1 MWKRFVTGALLALFL
16 ISVLVLGGYIFGAI
30 ALFVCGLCVFE
41 TLNSLKKGG
50 HRPVYW
56 PAYFAL
62 IACAPLM
69 LFVRPLAIVPV
80 LMTACFAVIFQVMR
94 RETPDL
100 TDVMVSLLP
109 ILTIVLPGLCLIT
122 LSGIQPRPLQAF
134 LTTLV
139 FTVSVGSDTF
149 ALFVGTWIGG
159 KKLCPQISPKKT
171 VSGAVGG
178 LIGATGLTMLAGWIF
193 TLCYP
198 DAGFPPLWANAIVGF
213 IGGVAAEF
221 GDMLAS
227 LVKRY
232 CKVKDFGSLFPGHG
246 GMLDRMDSILFSAV
260 VIFCYHEVL
269 RFLA

>member
-1 MWKRFVTGALLALFL
+1 MWMRFVTGVLLALFV
-16 ISVLVLGGYIFGAI
+16 IAVLFVGGYVFGAV
-30 ALFVCGLCVFE
+30 ALLVCVLCVYE
-41 TLNSLKKGG
+41 ALNTLKKGG
-50 HRPVYW
+50 HHPVHW
-56 PAYFAL
+56 PVYFAL
-62 IACAPLM
+62 LACAPLM
-69 LFVRPLAIVPV
+69 LFVRPLAIVPA
-80 LMTACFAVIFQVMR
+80 LMIACFAVIAQVMR

-100 TDVMVSLLP
+100 TDMMVSLLP
-109 ILTIVLPGLCLIT
+109 ILTVVLPGLCLIT
-122 LSGIQPRPLQAF
+122 LSGIQPRPLQAY

-159 KKLCPQISPKKT
+159 KKLCPKISPKKT
-171 VSGAVGG
+171 VSGAIGG
-178 LIGATGLTMLAGWIF
+178 LVGATGLTMLAGWIF
-193 TLCYP
+193 TLCFP
-198 DAGFPPLWANAIVGF
+198 EAGFPPLWANALVGL

-232 CKVKDFGSLFPGHG
+232 CSVKDFGSLFPGHG

-260 VIFCYHEVL
+260 VIFCYHEIL